1 MNIMLKQIQLIQRI
15 DQLIRLNA
23 TGSPMELAAKLGISK
38 TKLYRTL
45 CVMKELNA
53 PVEFDTSSQQYYYA
67 ESVGFKCGFFFNKR
81 PVNQMY
87 TMVEDINKKTFNF
100 FYPLPKND
108 THMFY
113 YCTQSS

>member
-1 MNIMLKQIQLIQRI
+1 MNILLKQIQLIQRI

-23 TGSPMELAAKLGISK
+23 TGSPMELVAKLKISK

-53 PVEFDTSSQQYYYA
+53 PVEFDISSQQYYYA
-67 ESVGFKCGFFFNKR
+67 ESVGFKCGFYSNKR
-81 PVNQMY
+81 PVNEMY
-87 TMVEDINKKTFNF
+87 TMVKDTTKKTFSI
-100 FYPLPKND
+100 FYPVPKND

>member
-1 MNIMLKQIQLIQRI
+1 MNIMLKQIQLIERI

-23 TGSPMELAAKLGISK
+23 TGSPMELAAKLKISK

-67 ESVGFKCGFFFNKR
+67 ESVGFKCGFFSNKR
-81 PVNQMY
+81 PVNKVY
-87 TMVEDINKKTFNF
+87 TIVEGANKKTFSI
-100 FYPLPKND
+100 FYPVPKNE
-108 THMFY
+108 THMLY
-113 YCTQSS
+113 YCTWST